1 MTLKILYY
9 LFFSIVAVGI
19 YHCAQQWLQDSFSY
33 YFSFSKVKKTDK
45 LFELVEKSN
54 QEKEESDGSDGSVEK
69 EAEEKGSEEKG
80 EEEMEVGEQ
89 DLFQF
94 IDGL

>member
-19 YHCAQQWLQDSFSY
+19 YHCAHQWLQDSFSY

-54 QEKEESDGSDGSVEK
+54 QEKEESDGSV
-69 EAEEKGSEEKG
+69 EEKGSEKG
-80 EEEMEVGEQ
+80 EKEAEKKGGEEMEVGEQ